1 MTKKKA
7 DRKNDQKKKQPPKNS
22 TLSKKDLYDRN
33 TKIYKEFLSE
43 KASSDL
49 KSSQI
54 IENVAKKFKL
64 SFHFVRGVIYFR
76 SKWMKPE
83 DYKKTFSK

>member
-1 MTKKKA
+1 MAKNKC

-33 TKIYKEFLSE
+33 TKIYKEFLSDQ
-43 KASSDL
+43 ASNDL
-49 KSSQI
+49 KSVQI

-64 SFHFVRGVIYFR
+64 SFHFVRGIIYFR
-76 SKWMKPE
+76 SKWMTPE
-83 DYKKTFSK
+83 DLKKSNP